1 MKYPITP
8 EFMYSLPLPLM
19 RLYQRLEEQILDD
32 LCSRVAMTGEMTET
46 AIEHI
51 RSLQRRGYDYKK
63 INEYIRKALKLTQ
76 SEFDTVWNKAVQRN
90 QQYFDTLIDDN
101 LILGENNFNADLF
114 MQEINAIEMQ
124 TLGELTNITRSM
136 GFACR
141 APDGTVKVDDIGR
154 MYQRV
159 LDDALMRV
167 ESGQSYNVAIRDATK
182 MLTDSGLQYVDY
194 ESGWHNRVDVAAR
207 RAVMTGVTQ
216 LSRQYTEQT
225 ATLLDTPYREVTAHR
240 GARDGEGKTPW
251 ASHKKWQGRVYSVR
265 TGDIYPSIYE
275 VCGLAEVDGL
285 CGANCRHMYHIWIEG
300 VSERTYTDEEL
311 ENIDPPPFEFEG
323 KQYTFYEATQ
333 KQRQVEA
340 SLRKVK
346 RELIAAKGRGDDEEY
361 TTKAVRYRRL
371 NEEYEAFSKAAG
383 LRPQYERGNIAEF
396 GPKEAREATKAAL
409 TPKQLPPEFQQ
420 AGGKAKPPAE
430 YDGDF
435 NDFQPLNISKT
446 EADTFRSLRD
456 SANKNGFEYGAVIE
470 NGKTGNIVTSSLPGA
485 VKISLDGHGNGLTVL
500 HSHTNATPFSAKDF
514 EWLLDSKVDKI
525 GVIGYN
531 GDAYVCYI
539 GYGERPSIEEFLSAK
554 RMLETEANNTVV
566 ELPGFFDWTIEE
578 RNYMA
583 IREQAY
589 RIAQH
594 FGWTMEG
601 GRIDG

>member
-1 MKYPITP
+1 MAKYPITP
-8 EFMYSLPLPLM
+8 EFMYTLPLPLIY
-19 RLYQRLEEQILDD
+19 LFQRLEEQILEDI
-32 LCSRVAMTGEMTET
+32 CSRVAMTGEMTET
-46 AIEHI
+46 ATEHI

-114 MQEINAIEMQ
+114 MAEINAIEMQ

-136 GFACR
+136 GFAYR

-216 LSRQYTEQT
+216 LSRQYTEQA

-240 GARDGEGKTPW
+240 GARDIEGKTPW
-251 ASHKKWQGRVYSVR
+251 ASHKKWQGRVYSVH

-275 VCGLAEVDGL
+275 KCGLDEVDGL
-285 CGANCRHMYHIWIEG
+285 CGANCRHMYHVWIED

-311 ENIDPPPFEFEG
+311 ENIDPQPFEFEG

-361 TTKAVRYRRL
+361 TIKAVRYRRL

-383 LRPQYERGNIAEF
+383 LQ
-396 GPKEAREATKAAL
+396 EAREAQKAA
-409 TPKQLPPEFQQ
+409 
-420 AGGKAKPPAE
+420 
-430 YDGDF
+430 
-435 NDFQPLNISKT
+435 
-446 EADTFRSLRD
+446 
-456 SANKNGFEYGAVIE
+456 
-470 NGKTGNIVTSSLPGA
+470 
-485 VKISLDGHGNGLTVL
+485 
-500 HSHTNATPFSAKDF
+500 
-514 EWLLDSKVDKI
+514 DK
-525 GVIGYN
+525 
-531 GDAYVCYI
+531 
-539 GYGERPSIEEFLSAK
+539 
-554 RMLETEANNTVV
+554 
-566 ELPGFFDWTIEE
+566 
-578 RNYMA
+578 
-583 IREQAY
+583 
-589 RIAQH
+589 
-594 FGWTMEG
+594 
-601 GRIDG
+601 

>member
-1 MKYPITP
+1 MAKYPITP
-8 EFMYSLPLPLM
+8 EFMYSLPLPLIY
-19 RLYQRLEEQILDD
+19 LFQRLEEQILEDI
-32 LCSRVAMTGEMTET
+32 CSRVAMTGEMTET

-51 RSLQRRGYDYKK
+51 RSLQRRGYDYKA
-63 INEYIRKALKLTQ
+63 INEYIRKTLKLTQ
-76 SEFDTVWNKAVQRN
+76 SEFDTAWNKAVQSN

-136 GFACR
+136 GFAYR

-207 RAVMTGVTQ
+207 RAVMSGVTQ

-251 ASHKKWQGRVYSVR
+251 ASHKKWQGRVYSIH

-275 VCGLAEVDGL
+275 VCGLDEVDGL
-285 CGANCRHMYHIWIEG
+285 CGANCRHMYHVWVEG
-300 VSERTYTDEEL
+300 VSERTYKDEEL
-311 ENIDPPPFEFEG
+311 ANIDPPPFEFEG

-361 TTKAVRYRRL
+361 TVKAVRYRRL

-396 GPKEAREATKAAL
+396 GAKEAREAQKAA
-409 TPKQLPPEFQQ
+409 
-420 AGGKAKPPAE
+420 
-430 YDGDF
+430 
-435 NDFQPLNISKT
+435 
-446 EADTFRSLRD
+446 
-456 SANKNGFEYGAVIE
+456 NK
-470 NGKTGNIVTSSLPGA
+470 
-485 VKISLDGHGNGLTVL
+485 
-500 HSHTNATPFSAKDF
+500 
-514 EWLLDSKVDKI
+514 
-525 GVIGYN
+525 
-531 GDAYVCYI
+531 
-539 GYGERPSIEEFLSAK
+539 
-554 RMLETEANNTVV
+554 
-566 ELPGFFDWTIEE
+566 
-578 RNYMA
+578 
-583 IREQAY
+583 
-589 RIAQH
+589 
-594 FGWTMEG
+594 
-601 GRIDG
+601 

>member
-19 RLYQRLEEQILDD
+19 RLYQRLEEQILEDI
-32 LCSRVAMTGEMTET
+32 CSRVAMTGEMTET

-63 INEYIRKALKLTQ
+63 INEYIRKTLKLTQ

-101 LILGENNFNADLF
+101 LILGENNFNSDLF

-136 GFACR
+136 GFAYR

-275 VCGLAEVDGL
+275 VCGLGEVDGL

-396 GPKEAREATKAAL
+396 GPKEAREAQKAAKNIAKQPENGIIKIEVDEL
-409 TPKQLPPEFQQ
+409 TPCL
-420 AGGKAKPPAE
+420 
-430 YDGDF
+430 
-435 NDFQPLNISKT
+435 
-446 EADTFRSLRD
+446 
-456 SANKNGFEYGAVIE
+456 
-470 NGKTGNIVTSSLPGA
+470 
-485 VKISLDGHGNGLTVL
+485 
-500 HSHTNATPFSAKDF
+500 
-514 EWLLDSKVDKI
+514 
-525 GVIGYN
+525 
-531 GDAYVCYI
+531 
-539 GYGERPSIEEFLSAK
+539 K
-554 RMLETEANNTVV
+554 RMNDGQLVNTTVV
-566 ELPGFFDWTIEE
+566 EVIPTKRVFKDWEFDWTIPRKNGYTIRGIKADGDNRIQGLIALKPDPNNYAVKIDIVEAAPFNNPHNPAFLSKEYSGVGGHLFAEAVRESFKQGFDGYVYFTAKSDLIKHYQESLGATLINPRLRIMAIEE
-578 RNYMA
+578 RSAKKLYD
-583 IREQAY
+583 RY
-589 RIAQH
+589 Y
-594 FGWTMEG
+594 G
-601 GRIDG
+601 GESS

>member
-1 MKYPITP
+1 MRYPITP
-8 EFMYSLPLPLM
+8 EFMYSLPLPLIY
-19 RLYQRLEEQILDD
+19 LFQRLEEQILEDI
-32 LCSRVAMTGEMTET
+32 CSRIAVTGEMTET

-51 RSLQRRGYDYKK
+51 RALQRRGYDYKK
-63 INEYIRKALKLTQ
+63 INEYIRKTLKLTQ
-76 SEFDTVWNKAVQRN
+76 SEFDAVWNKAVQRN

-136 GFACR
+136 GFAYR

-167 ESGQSYNVAIRDATK
+167 ESGQSYNAAIRDATK

-275 VCGLAEVDGL
+275 VCGLDEVDGL

-340 SLRKVK
+340 SMRKVK

-383 LRPQYERGNIAEF
+383 LRPQRERGNIAEF
-396 GPKEAREATKAAL
+396 GADAARETNRAYRELVKKAEGMYDTGSENGNVDAYLRDLPIRRRIQNEYSHEMNVGQQNKHYPGTNEYNMYVQKQQKLGLYGPSIVTVTQDELKELFNQYSSTGIIMRDEKIGRWKEAELIT
-409 TPKQLPPEFQQ
+409 
-420 AGGKAKPPAE
+420 
-430 YDGDF
+430 
-435 NDFQPLNISKT
+435 
-446 EADTFRSLRD
+446 
-456 SANKNGFEYGAVIE
+456 
-470 NGKTGNIVTSSLPGA
+470 
-485 VKISLDGHGNGLTVL
+485 
-500 HSHTNATPFSAKDF
+500 TN
-514 EWLLDSKVDKI
+514 DKI
-525 GVIGYN
+525 IGQTVDLQTGEKIDTSCFTIHYSRKK
-531 GDAYVCYI
+531 GWHIVPAYADNKGRKDSYV
-539 GYGERPSIEEFLSAK
+539 
-554 RMLETEANNTVV
+554 
-566 ELPGFFDWTIEE
+566 
-578 RNYMA
+578 
-583 IREQAY
+583 
-589 RIAQH
+589 QH
-594 FGWTMEG
+594 Q
-601 GRIDG
+601 

>member
-1 MKYPITP
+1 
-8 EFMYSLPLPLM
+8 MYSLPLPLM
-19 RLYQRLEEQILDD
+19 RLYQRLEEQILEDI
-32 LCSRVAMTGEMTET
+32 CSRVAKTGEMTET

-63 INEYIRKALKLTQ
+63 INEYIRKTLKLTQ
-76 SEFDTVWNKAVQRN
+76 SEFDAAWNKAVQRN

-114 MQEINAIEMQ
+114 VQEINAIEMQ

-136 GFACR
+136 GFAYR

-225 ATLLDTPYREVTAHR
+225 ATLMDTPYREVTAHR

-275 VCGLAEVDGL
+275 VCGLDEVDGL

-311 ENIDPPPFEFEG
+311 ENIDPPPFEFDG

-371 NEEYEAFSKAAG
+371 NEEYKAFSKAAG

-396 GPKEAREATKAAL
+396 GPKEAREAAKANKDYLDRQQINSPVNSRNTAKGRPSAVLQYNVELNKRQENLLSRLTEYDSRVTVRKADVSLNDLSAL
-409 TPKQLPPEFQQ
+409 TAKTGVEYALFTK
-420 AGGKAKPPAE
+420 GGERLIIRGSSTKVNIDIAKAKELA
-430 YDGDF
+430 
-435 NDFQPLNISKT
+435 
-446 EADTFRSLRD
+446 
-456 SANKNGFEYGAVIE
+456 
-470 NGKTGNIVTSSLPGA
+470 
-485 VKISLDGHGNGLTVL
+485 
-500 HSHTNATPFSAKDF
+500 
-514 EWLLDSKVDKI
+514 
-525 GVIGYN
+525 YN
-531 GDAYVCYI
+531 GYRWSGHTHPGSDENTLIASGGDYEVLKAFGQKTSVIYNSLGRYMCF
-539 GYGERPSIEEFLSAK
+539 S
-554 RMLETEANNTVV
+554 TE
-566 ELPGFFDWTIEE
+566 
-578 RNYMA
+578 
-583 IREQAY
+583 
-589 RIAQH
+589 
-594 FGWTMEG
+594 
-601 GRIDG
+601 

>member
-19 RLYQRLEEQILDD
+19 RLYQRLEEQILEDI
-32 LCSRVAMTGEMTET
+32 CSRVAMTGEMTET

-63 INEYIRKALKLTQ
+63 INEYIRNTLKLTQ
-76 SEFDTVWNKAVQRN
+76 SEFDAVWNKAVQRN

-136 GFACR
+136 GFAYR
-141 APDGTVKVDDIGR
+141 APDGTVKVDDIGE

-275 VCGLAEVDGL
+275 VCGLDEVDGL

-396 GPKEAREATKAAL
+396 GPKEARETAKANKDYLERQQINSPVNSRNTAKGRPSAVLQYNVELNKRQENLLSRLTEYDSRVTVRKADVSLNDLSAL
-409 TPKQLPPEFQQ
+409 TAKTGVEYALFTK
-420 AGGKAKPPAE
+420 GGERLIIRGSSTKVNIDIAKAKELA
-430 YDGDF
+430 
-435 NDFQPLNISKT
+435 
-446 EADTFRSLRD
+446 
-456 SANKNGFEYGAVIE
+456 
-470 NGKTGNIVTSSLPGA
+470 
-485 VKISLDGHGNGLTVL
+485 
-500 HSHTNATPFSAKDF
+500 
-514 EWLLDSKVDKI
+514 
-525 GVIGYN
+525 YN
-531 GDAYVCYI
+531 GYRWSGHTHPGSDENTLIASGGDYEVLKAFGQKTSVIYNSLGRYMCF
-539 GYGERPSIEEFLSAK
+539 S
-554 RMLETEANNTVV
+554 TE
-566 ELPGFFDWTIEE
+566 
-578 RNYMA
+578 
-583 IREQAY
+583 
-589 RIAQH
+589 
-594 FGWTMEG
+594 
-601 GRIDG
+601 

>member
-1 MKYPITP
+1 MAKYPITP
-8 EFMYSLPLPLM
+8 EFMYSIPLPLM
-19 RLYQRLEEQILDD
+19 RLYQRLEEQILEDI
-32 LCSRVAMTGEMTET
+32 CSRVAMTGEMTET

-76 SEFDTVWNKAVQRN
+76 SEFDAVWNKAVQRN

-136 GFACR
+136 GFAYR

-216 LSRQYTEQT
+216 LSRQYTEQS

-251 ASHKKWQGRVYSVR
+251 ASHKKWQGRVYAVR

-275 VCGLAEVDGL
+275 VCGLDEVDGL
-285 CGANCRHMYHIWIEG
+285 CGANCRHMYHIWVEG

-361 TTKAVRYRRL
+361 TVKAVRYRRL

-383 LRPQYERGNIAEF
+383 LRPQRERGNIAEF
-396 GPKEAREATKAAL
+396 GAGAARETNRAYRELVKRAD
-409 TPKQLPPEFQQ
+409 
-420 AGGKAKPPAE
+420 GM
-430 YDGDF
+430 YDTGSENGNVD
-435 NDFQPLNISKT
+435 
-446 EADTFRSLRD
+446 AYLRD
-456 SANKNGFEYGAVIE
+456 LPIRRRIQNEYSHEMNVGRQNGHYVGMNEYNMYVQKQQRQGLYGPSVVTVTPDELKELFNQYSSTGIIMRDEKTGRWKESELITVNDKIIGQTVDLQTGEKIDTPCFTIHYSRKNGWH
-470 NGKTGNIVTSSLPGA
+470 IVPAYSDNKGM
-485 VKISLDGHGNGLTVL
+485 
-500 HSHTNATPFSAKDF
+500 KD
-514 EWLLDSKVDKI
+514 S
-525 GVIGYN
+525 
-531 GDAYVCYI
+531 YV
-539 GYGERPSIEEFLSAK
+539 
-554 RMLETEANNTVV
+554 
-566 ELPGFFDWTIEE
+566 
-578 RNYMA
+578 
-583 IREQAY
+583 
-589 RIAQH
+589 QH
-594 FGWTMEG
+594 Q
-601 GRIDG
+601 

>member
-1 MKYPITP
+1 MAKYPITP

-19 RLYQRLEEQILDD
+19 RLYQRLEEQILEDI
-32 LCSRVAMTGEMTET
+32 CSRVAMTGEMTET

-63 INEYIRKALKLTQ
+63 INEYIRKTLKLTQ

-114 MQEINAIEMQ
+114 MHEIRAIEMQ

-136 GFACR
+136 GFAYR

-167 ESGQSYNVAIRDATK
+167 ESGQSYNAAIRDATK

-240 GARDGEGKTPW
+240 GARDGDGKTPW
-251 ASHKKWQGRVYSVR
+251 ASHKKWQGRVYSIHA
-265 TGDIYPSIYE
+265 GDIYPSIYA
-275 VCGLAEVDGL
+275 VCGLDEIDGL
-285 CGANCRHMYHIWIEG
+285 CGANCRHMYYPFVEG

-396 GPKEAREATKAAL
+396 GADAARETNRAYLELVKKAD
-409 TPKQLPPEFQQ
+409 
-420 AGGKAKPPAE
+420 GM
-430 YDGDF
+430 YDTGSENGNVD
-435 NDFQPLNISKT
+435 
-446 EADTFRSLRD
+446 AYLRD
-456 SANKNGFEYGAVIE
+456 LPIRRRIQNEYSHEMNVGRQNGHYVGTNEYNMYVQKQQRQGLYGPSVVTVTPDE
-470 NGKTGNIVTSSLPGA
+470 LKELFNQYSSTGIL
-485 VKISLDGHGNGLTVL
+485 KRRKDGTW
-500 HSHTNATPFSAKDF
+500 SEAEIITASEK
-514 EWLLDSKVDKI
+514 
-525 GVIGYN
+525 VIGYTVN
-531 GDAYVCYI
+531 
-539 GYGERPSIEEFLSAK
+539 ENTNEQIETSCF
-554 RMLETEANNTVV
+554 
-566 ELPGFFDWTIEE
+566 TIHYS
-578 RNYMA
+578 RKK
-583 IREQAY
+583 
-589 RIAQH
+589 
-594 FGWTMEG
+594 GWHM
-601 GRIDG
+601 

>member
-1 MKYPITP
+1 MRYPITP
-8 EFMYSLPLPLM
+8 EFMYSLPLPLIY
-19 RLYQRLEEQILDD
+19 LIQRLEEQILEDI
-32 LCSRVAMTGEMTET
+32 CSRIAVTGEMTET

-51 RSLQRRGYDYKK
+51 RALQRRGYDYKK
-63 INEYIRKALKLTQ
+63 INEYIRKTLKLTQ
-76 SEFDTVWNKAVQRN
+76 SEFDAVWNKAVQRN

-136 GFACR
+136 GFAYR

-167 ESGQSYNVAIRDATK
+167 ESGQSYNAAIRDATK

-275 VCGLAEVDGL
+275 VCGLDEVDGL

-346 RELIAAKGRGDDEEY
+346 RELIAAKGLGDDEEY

-371 NEEYEAFSKAAG
+371 NEEYEAFSKVAG
-383 LRPQYERGNIAEF
+383 LRPQRERGNIAEF
-396 GPKEAREATKAAL
+396 GADAARETNRAYRELVKKAEGMYDTGSENGNVDAYLRDLPIRRRIQNEYSHEMNVGQQNKHYPGTNEYNMYVQKQQKLGLYGPSIVTVTQDELKELFNQYSSTGIIMRDEKIGRWKEAELIT
-409 TPKQLPPEFQQ
+409 
-420 AGGKAKPPAE
+420 
-430 YDGDF
+430 
-435 NDFQPLNISKT
+435 
-446 EADTFRSLRD
+446 
-456 SANKNGFEYGAVIE
+456 
-470 NGKTGNIVTSSLPGA
+470 
-485 VKISLDGHGNGLTVL
+485 
-500 HSHTNATPFSAKDF
+500 TN
-514 EWLLDSKVDKI
+514 DKI
-525 GVIGYN
+525 IGQTVDLQTGEKIDTSCFTIHYSRKK
-531 GDAYVCYI
+531 GWHIVPAYADNKGRKDSYV
-539 GYGERPSIEEFLSAK
+539 
-554 RMLETEANNTVV
+554 
-566 ELPGFFDWTIEE
+566 
-578 RNYMA
+578 
-583 IREQAY
+583 
-589 RIAQH
+589 QH
-594 FGWTMEG
+594 Q
-601 GRIDG
+601 

>member
-19 RLYQRLEEQILDD
+19 RLYQRLEEQILEDI
-32 LCSRVAMTGEMTET
+32 CSRVAMTGEMTET

-63 INEYIRKALKLTQ
+63 INEYIRKTLKLTQ
-76 SEFDTVWNKAVQRN
+76 SEFDAAWNKAVQRN

-114 MQEINAIEMQ
+114 VQEINAIEMQ

-136 GFACR
+136 GFAYR

-225 ATLLDTPYREVTAHR
+225 ATLMDTPYREVTAHR

-275 VCGLAEVDGL
+275 VCGLDEVDGL

-311 ENIDPPPFEFEG
+311 ENIDPPPFEFDG

-371 NEEYEAFSKAAG
+371 NEEYKAFSKAAG

-396 GPKEAREATKAAL
+396 GPKEAREAAKANKDYLDRQQINSPVNSRNTAKGRPSAVLQYNVELNKRQENLLSRLTEYDSRVTVRKADVSLNDLSAL
-409 TPKQLPPEFQQ
+409 TAKTGVEYALFTK
-420 AGGKAKPPAE
+420 GGERLIIRGSSTKVNIDIAKAKELA
-430 YDGDF
+430 
-435 NDFQPLNISKT
+435 
-446 EADTFRSLRD
+446 
-456 SANKNGFEYGAVIE
+456 
-470 NGKTGNIVTSSLPGA
+470 
-485 VKISLDGHGNGLTVL
+485 
-500 HSHTNATPFSAKDF
+500 
-514 EWLLDSKVDKI
+514 
-525 GVIGYN
+525 YN
-531 GDAYVCYI
+531 GYRWSGHTHPGSDENTLIASGGDYEVLKAFGQKTSVIYNSL
-539 GYGERPSIEEFLSAK
+539 GRYMGFS
-554 RMLETEANNTVV
+554 TE
-566 ELPGFFDWTIEE
+566 
-578 RNYMA
+578 
-583 IREQAY
+583 
-589 RIAQH
+589 
-594 FGWTMEG
+594 
-601 GRIDG
+601 

>member
-19 RLYQRLEEQILDD
+19 RLYQRLEEQILEDI
-32 LCSRVAMTGEMTET
+32 CSRVAMTGEMTET

-63 INEYIRKALKLTQ
+63 INEYIRKTLKLTQ

-101 LILGENNFNADLF
+101 LILGENNFNSDLF

-136 GFACR
+136 GFAYR

-182 MLTDSGLQYVDY
+182 MLTESGLQYVDY

-275 VCGLAEVDGL
+275 VCGLDEVDGL

-371 NEEYEAFSKAAG
+371 NEEYEAFSNAAG

-396 GPKEAREATKAAL
+396 GADAARETNRAYLEIVKKAD
-409 TPKQLPPEFQQ
+409 
-420 AGGKAKPPAE
+420 GM
-430 YDGDF
+430 YDTGSENGNVD
-435 NDFQPLNISKT
+435 
-446 EADTFRSLRD
+446 AYLRD
-456 SANKNGFEYGAVIE
+456 LPIRRRIQNEYSHEMNVGRQNGHYAGTNEYNMYVQKQQRQGLYGPSVVTVTPDELKELFNQYSSTGIIMRDEKTGRWKESELITVNDKIIGQTVDLQTGEKIDTPCFTIHYSRKNGWH
-470 NGKTGNIVTSSLPGA
+470 IVPAYSDNKGR
-485 VKISLDGHGNGLTVL
+485 
-500 HSHTNATPFSAKDF
+500 KDC
-514 EWLLDSKVDKI
+514 
-525 GVIGYN
+525 
-531 GDAYVCYI
+531 YV
-539 GYGERPSIEEFLSAK
+539 
-554 RMLETEANNTVV
+554 
-566 ELPGFFDWTIEE
+566 
-578 RNYMA
+578 
-583 IREQAY
+583 
-589 RIAQH
+589 QH
-594 FGWTMEG
+594 Q
-601 GRIDG
+601 

>member
-19 RLYQRLEEQILDD
+19 RLYQRLEEQILEDI
-32 LCSRVAMTGEMTET
+32 CSRVAMTGEMTET

-63 INEYIRKALKLTQ
+63 INEYIRKTLKLTQ

-114 MQEINAIEMQ
+114 VQEINAIEMQ

-136 GFACR
+136 GFAYR

-275 VCGLAEVDGL
+275 VCGLGEVDGL

-340 SLRKVK
+340 SMRKVK

-371 NEEYEAFSKAAG
+371 NEEYEAFSKASG
-383 LRPQYERGNIAEF
+383 LRPQRERGNIAEF
-396 GPKEAREATKAAL
+396 GADAARETNRAYRELVKKA
-409 TPKQLPPEFQQ
+409 E
-420 AGGKAKPPAE
+420 GM
-430 YDGDF
+430 YDTGSENGNVD
-435 NDFQPLNISKT
+435 
-446 EADTFRSLRD
+446 AYLRD
-456 SANKNGFEYGAVIE
+456 LPIRRRIQNEYSHEMNVGQQNKHYPGTNEYNMYVQKQQKLGLYGPSVI
-470 NGKTGNIVTSSLPGA
+470 T
-485 VKISLDGHGNGLTVL
+485 
-500 HSHTNATPFSAKDF
+500 ATPDELTELFNQYSSTGILKRRKDDTWAEIETITASDKIIGYTVNDKTNEKIETSFFSIRYSRKKGWHIVPAYADVKGAKDKY
-514 EWLLDSKVDKI
+514 DPTRS
-525 GVIGYN
+525 
-531 GDAYVCYI
+531 
-539 GYGERPSIEEFLSAK
+539 GEL
-554 RMLETEANNTVV
+554 
-566 ELPGFFDWTIEE
+566 
-578 RNYMA
+578 
-583 IREQAY
+583 
-589 RIAQH
+589 
-594 FGWTMEG
+594 
-601 GRIDG
+601 

>member
-1 MKYPITP
+1 MAKYPITP

-19 RLYQRLEEQILDD
+19 RLYQRLEEQILEDI
-32 LCSRVAMTGEMTET
+32 CSRVAKTGEMTET

-63 INEYIRKALKLTQ
+63 INEYIRKTLKLTQ
-76 SEFDTVWNKAVQRN
+76 SEFDAAWNKAVQRN

-114 MQEINAIEMQ
+114 VQEINAIEMQ

-136 GFACR
+136 GFAYR

-225 ATLLDTPYREVTAHR
+225 ATLMDTPYREVTAHR

-275 VCGLAEVDGL
+275 VCGLDEVDGL

-311 ENIDPPPFEFEG
+311 ENIDPPPFEFDG

-371 NEEYEAFSKAAG
+371 NEEYKAFSKAAG

-396 GPKEAREATKAAL
+396 GPKEAREAAKANKDYLDRQQINSPVNSRNTAKGRPSAVLQYNVELNKRQENLLSRLTEYDSRVTVRKADVSLNDLSAL
-409 TPKQLPPEFQQ
+409 TAKTGVEYALFTK
-420 AGGKAKPPAE
+420 GGERLIIRGSSTKVNIDIAKAKELA
-430 YDGDF
+430 
-435 NDFQPLNISKT
+435 
-446 EADTFRSLRD
+446 
-456 SANKNGFEYGAVIE
+456 
-470 NGKTGNIVTSSLPGA
+470 
-485 VKISLDGHGNGLTVL
+485 
-500 HSHTNATPFSAKDF
+500 
-514 EWLLDSKVDKI
+514 
-525 GVIGYN
+525 YN
-531 GDAYVCYI
+531 GYRWSGHTHPGSDENTLIASGGDYEVLKAFGQKTSVIYNSLGRYMCF
-539 GYGERPSIEEFLSAK
+539 S
-554 RMLETEANNTVV
+554 TE
-566 ELPGFFDWTIEE
+566 
-578 RNYMA
+578 
-583 IREQAY
+583 
-589 RIAQH
+589 
-594 FGWTMEG
+594 
-601 GRIDG
+601 

>member
-8 EFMYSLPLPLM
+8 EFMYSLPLPLIY
-19 RLYQRLEEQILDD
+19 LFQRLEEQILEDI
-32 LCSRVAMTGEMTET
+32 CSRVAMTGEMTET

-63 INEYIRKALKLTQ
+63 INEYIQKALKLTQ

-101 LILGENNFNADLF
+101 LILGENNFNANLF
-114 MQEINAIEMQ
+114 MAEINAIEMQ

-136 GFACR
+136 GFAYR

-275 VCGLAEVDGL
+275 VCGLDEVDGL

-361 TTKAVRYRRL
+361 TVKAVRYRRL

-383 LRPQYERGNIAEF
+383 LRPQRERGNIAEF
-396 GPKEAREATKAAL
+396 GADAARETNRAYRELVKKAD
-409 TPKQLPPEFQQ
+409 
-420 AGGKAKPPAE
+420 GM
-430 YDGDF
+430 YDTGSENGNVD
-435 NDFQPLNISKT
+435 
-446 EADTFRSLRD
+446 AYLRD
-456 SANKNGFEYGAVIE
+456 LPIRRRIQNEYSHEMNVGRQNGHYVGTNEYNMYAQKQQRQGLSGPSVVTVTPEELKELFNQYSSTGIIMRDEKTGRWKESELITVNDKIIGQTVDLQTGEKIDTPCFTIHYSRKNGWH
-470 NGKTGNIVTSSLPGA
+470 IVPAYSDNKGM
-485 VKISLDGHGNGLTVL
+485 
-500 HSHTNATPFSAKDF
+500 KD
-514 EWLLDSKVDKI
+514 S
-525 GVIGYN
+525 
-531 GDAYVCYI
+531 YV
-539 GYGERPSIEEFLSAK
+539 
-554 RMLETEANNTVV
+554 
-566 ELPGFFDWTIEE
+566 
-578 RNYMA
+578 
-583 IREQAY
+583 
-589 RIAQH
+589 QH
-594 FGWTMEG
+594 Q
-601 GRIDG
+601 

>member
-1 MKYPITP
+1 MRYPITP
-8 EFMYSLPLPLM
+8 EFMYSLPLPLIY
-19 RLYQRLEEQILDD
+19 LFQRLEEQILEDI
-32 LCSRVAMTGEMTET
+32 CSRVAMTGEMTET

-124 TLGELTNITRSM
+124 TFGELTNITRSM
-136 GFACR
+136 GFAYR

-167 ESGQSYNVAIRDATK
+167 ENGQSYNVAIRDATK

-275 VCGLAEVDGL
+275 VCGLDEVDGL

-340 SLRKVK
+340 SMRKVK

-383 LRPQYERGNIAEF
+383 LRPQRERGNIAEF
-396 GPKEAREATKAAL
+396 GADAARETNRAYRELVKKA
-409 TPKQLPPEFQQ
+409 E
-420 AGGKAKPPAE
+420 GM
-430 YDGDF
+430 YDTGSENGNVD
-435 NDFQPLNISKT
+435 
-446 EADTFRSLRD
+446 AYLRD
-456 SANKNGFEYGAVIE
+456 LPIRRRIQNEYSHEMNVGRE
-470 NGKTGNIVTSSLPGA
+470 NGHYVGTNEYNMYVQKQQRQGLYGPSVVTVTPDELKELFNQYSSTGIILRDKKTGAWKQSELI
-485 VKISLDGHGNGLTVL
+485 TV
-500 HSHTNATPFSAKDF
+500 N
-514 EWLLDSKVDKI
+514 DKI
-525 GVIGYN
+525 IGQTVDLYT
-531 GDAYVCYI
+531 
-539 GYGERPSIEEFLSAK
+539 GERVDTACFTIHYSLKKGWHIVPAYADKKGAK
-554 RMLETEANNTVV
+554 ADV
-566 ELPGFFDWTIEE
+566 
-578 RNYMA
+578 
-583 IREQAY
+583 
-589 RIAQH
+589 
-594 FGWTMEG
+594 
-601 GRIDG
+601 

>member
-1 MKYPITP
+1 MRYPITP
-8 EFMYSLPLPLM
+8 EFMYSLPLPLIY
-19 RLYQRLEEQILDD
+19 LFQRLEEQILEDI
-32 LCSRVAMTGEMTET
+32 CSRVAMTGEMTET

-63 INEYIRKALKLTQ
+63 INEYIRKTLKLTQ

-90 QQYFDTLIDDN
+90 QQYFDTLMDDN
-101 LILGENNFNADLF
+101 LILGENNFNSDLF
-114 MQEINAIEMQ
+114 MPEINAIEMQ

-136 GFACR
+136 GFAYR

-275 VCGLAEVDGL
+275 VCGLDEVDGL

-340 SLRKVK
+340 SMRKVK

-383 LRPQYERGNIAEF
+383 LRSQRERGNIAEF
-396 GPKEAREATKAAL
+396 GAYAARETNRAYRELVKKAEGMYDTGSENGNVDAYLRDLPIRRRIQNEYSHEMNVGQQNKHYPGTNEYNMYVQKQQKLGLYGPSIVTVTQDELKELFNQYSSTGIIMRDEKIGRWKEAELIT
-409 TPKQLPPEFQQ
+409 
-420 AGGKAKPPAE
+420 
-430 YDGDF
+430 
-435 NDFQPLNISKT
+435 
-446 EADTFRSLRD
+446 
-456 SANKNGFEYGAVIE
+456 
-470 NGKTGNIVTSSLPGA
+470 
-485 VKISLDGHGNGLTVL
+485 
-500 HSHTNATPFSAKDF
+500 TN
-514 EWLLDSKVDKI
+514 DKI
-525 GVIGYN
+525 IGQTVDLQTGEKIDTSCFTIHYSRKK
-531 GDAYVCYI
+531 GWHIVPAYADNK
-539 GYGERPSIEEFLSAK
+539 G
-554 RMLETEANNTVV
+554 
-566 ELPGFFDWTIEE
+566 
-578 RNYMA
+578 
-583 IREQAY
+583 REDSY
-589 RIAQH
+589 VQH
-594 FGWTMEG
+594 Q
-601 GRIDG
+601 

>member
-1 MKYPITP
+1 MAKYPITP

-32 LCSRVAMTGEMTET
+32 ICSRVAMTGEMTET

-114 MQEINAIEMQ
+114 MAEINAIEMQ

-136 GFACR
+136 GFAYR

-225 ATLLDTPYREVTAHR
+225 AMLLDTPYREVTAHR

-275 VCGLAEVDGL
+275 VCGLDEVDGL

-346 RELIAAKGRGDDEEY
+346 RELIAAKGRRDDEEY

-396 GPKEAREATKAAL
+396 GADAARETNRAYRELVKKAEGMYDTGSENGNVDAYLRDLPIRRRIQNEYSREMNVGQQNKHYPGTNEYNMYVQKQQKLGLYGPSIVTVTQDELKELFNQYSSTGIIMRDEKIGRWKEAELIT
-409 TPKQLPPEFQQ
+409 
-420 AGGKAKPPAE
+420 
-430 YDGDF
+430 
-435 NDFQPLNISKT
+435 
-446 EADTFRSLRD
+446 
-456 SANKNGFEYGAVIE
+456 
-470 NGKTGNIVTSSLPGA
+470 
-485 VKISLDGHGNGLTVL
+485 
-500 HSHTNATPFSAKDF
+500 TN
-514 EWLLDSKVDKI
+514 DKI
-525 GVIGYN
+525 IGQTVDLQTGEKIDTSCFTIHYSRKK
-531 GDAYVCYI
+531 GWHIVPAYADNK
-539 GYGERPSIEEFLSAK
+539 G
-554 RMLETEANNTVV
+554 
-566 ELPGFFDWTIEE
+566 
-578 RNYMA
+578 
-583 IREQAY
+583 REDSY
-589 RIAQH
+589 VQH
-594 FGWTMEG
+594 Q
-601 GRIDG
+601 

>member
-1 MKYPITP
+1 MAKYPITP

-19 RLYQRLEEQILDD
+19 RLYQRLEEQILEDI
-32 LCSRVAMTGEMTET
+32 CSRVAMTGEMTET

-63 INEYIRKALKLTQ
+63 INEYIRKTLKLTQ
-76 SEFDTVWNKAVQRN
+76 SEFDTVWNKTVQRN

-101 LILGENNFNADLF
+101 LILGENNFKADLF
-114 MQEINAIEMQ
+114 MAEINAIEMQ

-136 GFACR
+136 GFAYR

-275 VCGLAEVDGL
+275 VCGLDEVDGL

-383 LRPQYERGNIAEF
+383 LRPQRERGNIAEF
-396 GPKEAREATKAAL
+396 GADAARETNRAYRELVKKAEGMYDTGSENGNVDAYLRDLPIRRRIQNEYSHEMNVGQQNKHYPGTNEYNMYVQKQQKLGLYGPSIVTVTQDELKELFNQYSSTGIIMRDEKIGRWKEAELIT
-409 TPKQLPPEFQQ
+409 
-420 AGGKAKPPAE
+420 
-430 YDGDF
+430 
-435 NDFQPLNISKT
+435 
-446 EADTFRSLRD
+446 
-456 SANKNGFEYGAVIE
+456 
-470 NGKTGNIVTSSLPGA
+470 
-485 VKISLDGHGNGLTVL
+485 
-500 HSHTNATPFSAKDF
+500 TN
-514 EWLLDSKVDKI
+514 DKI
-525 GVIGYN
+525 IGQTVDLQTGEKIDTSCFTIHYSRKK
-531 GDAYVCYI
+531 GWHIVPAYADNK
-539 GYGERPSIEEFLSAK
+539 G
-554 RMLETEANNTVV
+554 
-566 ELPGFFDWTIEE
+566 
-578 RNYMA
+578 
-583 IREQAY
+583 REDSY
-589 RIAQH
+589 VQH
-594 FGWTMEG
+594 Q
-601 GRIDG
+601 

>member
-1 MKYPITP
+1 MAKYPITP

-19 RLYQRLEEQILDD
+19 RLYQRLEEQILEDI
-32 LCSRVAMTGEMTET
+32 CSRVAMTGEMTET

-63 INEYIRKALKLTQ
+63 INEYIRKTLKLTQ

-114 MQEINAIEMQ
+114 MHEIRAIEMQ

-136 GFACR
+136 GFAYR

-167 ESGQSYNVAIRDATK
+167 ESGQSYNAAIRDATK

-240 GARDGEGKTPW
+240 GARDGDGKTPW
-251 ASHKKWQGRVYSVR
+251 ASHKKWQGRVYSIHA
-265 TGDIYPSIYE
+265 GDIYPSIYA
-275 VCGLAEVDGL
+275 VCGLDEIDGL
-285 CGANCRHMYHIWIEG
+285 CGANCRHMYYPFVEG

-396 GPKEAREATKAAL
+396 GADAARETNRAYLELVKKAD
-409 TPKQLPPEFQQ
+409 
-420 AGGKAKPPAE
+420 GM
-430 YDGDF
+430 YDTGSENGNVD
-435 NDFQPLNISKT
+435 
-446 EADTFRSLRD
+446 AYLRD
-456 SANKNGFEYGAVIE
+456 LPIRRRIQNEYSHEMNVGRQNGHYVGTNEYNMYVQKQQRQGLYGPSVVTVTPDE
-470 NGKTGNIVTSSLPGA
+470 LKELFNQYSSTGIL
-485 VKISLDGHGNGLTVL
+485 KRRKDGTW
-500 HSHTNATPFSAKDF
+500 SEAEIITAS
-514 EWLLDSKVDKI
+514 EKV
-525 GVIGYN
+525 
-531 GDAYVCYI
+531 
-539 GYGERPSIEEFLSAK
+539 R
-554 RMLETEANNTVV
+554 
-566 ELPGFFDWTIEE
+566 
-578 RNYMA
+578 
-583 IREQAY
+583 
-589 RIAQH
+589 
-594 FGWTMEG
+594 
-601 GRIDG
+601 GRIRSAGT

>member
-1 MKYPITP
+1 MRYPITP
-8 EFMYSLPLPLM
+8 EFMYSLPLPLIY
-19 RLYQRLEEQILDD
+19 LFQRLEEQILEDI
-32 LCSRVAMTGEMTET
+32 CSRVAMTGEMTET

-51 RSLQRRGYDYKK
+51 RALQRRGYDYKK
-63 INEYIRKALKLTQ
+63 INEYIRKTLKLTQ

-90 QQYFDTLIDDN
+90 QQYFDTLMDDN

-136 GFACR
+136 GFAYR

-225 ATLLDTPYREVTAHR
+225 ATLFDTPYREVTAHR

-275 VCGLAEVDGL
+275 VCGLDEVDGL

-340 SLRKVK
+340 SMRKVK

-383 LRPQYERGNIAEF
+383 LRPQRERGNIAEF
-396 GPKEAREATKAAL
+396 GADAARETNRAYRELVKKAEGMYDTGSENGNVDAYLRDLPIRRRIQNEYSHEMNVGQQNKHYPGTNEYNMYVQKQQKLGLYGPSIVTVTQDELKELFNQYSSTGIIMRDEKIGRWKEAELIT
-409 TPKQLPPEFQQ
+409 
-420 AGGKAKPPAE
+420 
-430 YDGDF
+430 
-435 NDFQPLNISKT
+435 
-446 EADTFRSLRD
+446 
-456 SANKNGFEYGAVIE
+456 
-470 NGKTGNIVTSSLPGA
+470 
-485 VKISLDGHGNGLTVL
+485 
-500 HSHTNATPFSAKDF
+500 TN
-514 EWLLDSKVDKI
+514 DKI
-525 GVIGYN
+525 IGQTVDLQTGEKIDTSCFTIHYSRKK
-531 GDAYVCYI
+531 GWHIVSAYADNK
-539 GYGERPSIEEFLSAK
+539 G
-554 RMLETEANNTVV
+554 
-566 ELPGFFDWTIEE
+566 
-578 RNYMA
+578 
-583 IREQAY
+583 REDSY
-589 RIAQH
+589 VQH
-594 FGWTMEG
+594 Q
-601 GRIDG
+601 

>member
-19 RLYQRLEEQILDD
+19 RLYQRLEEQILEDI
-32 LCSRVAMTGEMTET
+32 CSRVAMTGEMTET

-63 INEYIRKALKLTQ
+63 INEYIRKTLKLTQ
-76 SEFDTVWNKAVQRN
+76 SEFDAAWNKAVQRN

-101 LILGENNFNADLF
+101 LILGENNLNADLF
-114 MQEINAIEMQ
+114 VQEINAIEMQ

-136 GFACR
+136 GFAYR

-225 ATLLDTPYREVTAHR
+225 ATLMDTPYREVTAHR

-275 VCGLAEVDGL
+275 VCGLDEVDGL

-311 ENIDPPPFEFEG
+311 ENIDPPPFEFDG

-371 NEEYEAFSKAAG
+371 NEEYKAFSKAAG

-396 GPKEAREATKAAL
+396 GPKEAREAAKANKDYLDRQQINSPVNSRNTAKGRPSAVLQYNVELNKRQENLLSRLTEYDSRVTVRKADVSLNDLSAL
-409 TPKQLPPEFQQ
+409 TAKTGVEYALFTK
-420 AGGKAKPPAE
+420 GGERLIIRGSSTKVNIDIAKAKELA
-430 YDGDF
+430 
-435 NDFQPLNISKT
+435 
-446 EADTFRSLRD
+446 
-456 SANKNGFEYGAVIE
+456 
-470 NGKTGNIVTSSLPGA
+470 
-485 VKISLDGHGNGLTVL
+485 
-500 HSHTNATPFSAKDF
+500 
-514 EWLLDSKVDKI
+514 
-525 GVIGYN
+525 YN
-531 GDAYVCYI
+531 GYRWSGHTHPGSDENTLIASGGDYEVLKAFGQKTSVIYNSLGRYMCF
-539 GYGERPSIEEFLSAK
+539 S
-554 RMLETEANNTVV
+554 TE
-566 ELPGFFDWTIEE
+566 
-578 RNYMA
+578 
-583 IREQAY
+583 
-589 RIAQH
+589 
-594 FGWTMEG
+594 
-601 GRIDG
+601 

>member
-1 MKYPITP
+1 MRYPITP
-8 EFMYSLPLPLM
+8 EFMYSLPLPLIY
-19 RLYQRLEEQILDD
+19 LFQRLEEQILEDI
-32 LCSRVAMTGEMTET
+32 CSRVAMTGEMTET

-51 RSLQRRGYDYKK
+51 RSLQRRGYDYME
-63 INEYIRKALKLTQ
+63 INEYIRKTLKLTQ
-76 SEFDTVWNKAVQRN
+76 SEFDTVWNKAVQSN

-136 GFACR
+136 GFAYR

-154 MYQRV
+154 MYQRI

-182 MLTDSGLQYVDY
+182 ILTDSGLQYVDF

-275 VCGLAEVDGL
+275 VCGLDEVDGL

-371 NEEYEAFSKAAG
+371 NEEYEEFSKAAG
-383 LRPQYERGNIAEF
+383 LRPQRERGNISEF
-396 GPKEAREATKAAL
+396 GTKEAREAQKVAKTFDTRAAESLRIIEKTVVNQPENDIMKLPDIQIGRSVGAKAASHNVL
-409 TPKQLPPEFQQ
+409 DPGTGEYFNFVEGSRIQNVEVF
-420 AGGKAKPPAE
+420 AGYGTR
-430 YDGDF
+430 F
-435 NDFQPLNISKT
+435 PLKD
-446 EADTFRSLRD
+446 E
-456 SANKNGFEYGAVIE
+456 VIE
-470 NGKTGNIVTSSLPGA
+470 
-485 VKISLDGHGNGLTVL
+485 GLTKEFEKLVKDPNTWQHAKGFGVL
-500 HSHTNATPFSAKDF
+500 DVYGDEIGAEVHWFQADGVGRVKFKIKR
-514 EWLLDSKVDKI
+514 WL
-525 GVIGYN
+525 
-531 GDAYVCYI
+531 
-539 GYGERPSIEEFLSAK
+539 E
-554 RMLETEANNTVV
+554 
-566 ELPGFFDWTIEE
+566 
-578 RNYMA
+578 
-583 IREQAY
+583 
-589 RIAQH
+589 
-594 FGWTMEG
+594 
-601 GRIDG
+601 

>member
-19 RLYQRLEEQILDD
+19 RLYQRLEEQILEDI
-32 LCSRVAMTGEMTET
+32 CSRVAMTGEMTET

-63 INEYIRKALKLTQ
+63 INEYIRKTLKLTQ
-76 SEFDTVWNKAVQRN
+76 SEFDAAWNKAVQRN

-114 MQEINAIEMQ
+114 VQEINAIEMQ

-136 GFACR
+136 GFAYR

-225 ATLLDTPYREVTAHR
+225 ATLMDTPYREVTAHR

-251 ASHKKWQGRVYSVR
+251 TSHKKWQGRVYSVR

-275 VCGLAEVDGL
+275 VCGLDEVDGL

-311 ENIDPPPFEFEG
+311 ENIDPPPFEFDG

-371 NEEYEAFSKAAG
+371 NEEYKAFSKAAG

-396 GPKEAREATKAAL
+396 WPKEAREAAKANKDYLDRQQINSPVNSRNTAKGRPSAVLQYNVELNKRQENLLSRLTEYDSRVTVRKADVSLNDLSAL
-409 TPKQLPPEFQQ
+409 TAKTGVEYALFTK
-420 AGGKAKPPAE
+420 GGERLIIRGSSTKVNIDIAKAKELA
-430 YDGDF
+430 
-435 NDFQPLNISKT
+435 
-446 EADTFRSLRD
+446 
-456 SANKNGFEYGAVIE
+456 
-470 NGKTGNIVTSSLPGA
+470 
-485 VKISLDGHGNGLTVL
+485 
-500 HSHTNATPFSAKDF
+500 
-514 EWLLDSKVDKI
+514 
-525 GVIGYN
+525 YN
-531 GDAYVCYI
+531 GYRWSGHTHPGSDENTLIASGGDYEVLKAFGQKTSVIYNSLGRYMCF
-539 GYGERPSIEEFLSAK
+539 S
-554 RMLETEANNTVV
+554 TE
-566 ELPGFFDWTIEE
+566 
-578 RNYMA
+578 
-583 IREQAY
+583 
-589 RIAQH
+589 
-594 FGWTMEG
+594 
-601 GRIDG
+601 

>member
-19 RLYQRLEEQILDD
+19 RLYQRFEEQILEDI
-32 LCSRVAMTGEMTET
+32 CSRLAMAGEMTET

-63 INEYIRKALKLTQ
+63 INEYIRKTLKLTQ

-114 MQEINAIEMQ
+114 VQEINAIEMQ

-136 GFACR
+136 GFAYR

-275 VCGLAEVDGL
+275 VCGLDEVDGL

-396 GPKEAREATKAAL
+396 GPKEARETAKANKDYLERQQINSPVNSRNTAKGRPSAVLQYNVELNKRQENLLSRLTEYDSRVTVRKADVSLNDLSAL
-409 TPKQLPPEFQQ
+409 TAKTGVEYALFTK
-420 AGGKAKPPAE
+420 GGERLIIRGSSTKVNIDIAKAKELA
-430 YDGDF
+430 
-435 NDFQPLNISKT
+435 
-446 EADTFRSLRD
+446 
-456 SANKNGFEYGAVIE
+456 
-470 NGKTGNIVTSSLPGA
+470 
-485 VKISLDGHGNGLTVL
+485 
-500 HSHTNATPFSAKDF
+500 
-514 EWLLDSKVDKI
+514 
-525 GVIGYN
+525 YN
-531 GDAYVCYI
+531 GYRWSGHTHPGSDENTLIASGGDYEVLKAFGQKTSVIYNSLGRYMCF
-539 GYGERPSIEEFLSAK
+539 S
-554 RMLETEANNTVV
+554 TE
-566 ELPGFFDWTIEE
+566 
-578 RNYMA
+578 
-583 IREQAY
+583 
-589 RIAQH
+589 
-594 FGWTMEG
+594 
-601 GRIDG
+601 

>member
-1 MKYPITP
+1 MVRYPITP
-8 EFMYSLPLPLM
+8 DFMYSLPLPLIY
-19 RLYQRLEEQILDD
+19 LFQRLEEQILEDI
-32 LCSRVAMTGEMTET
+32 CSRVAMTGEMTET

-63 INEYIRKALKLTQ
+63 INEYIRKTLKLTQ

-101 LILGENNFNADLF
+101 FILGENNFNADLF

-136 GFACR
+136 GFAYR

-167 ESGQSYNVAIRDATK
+167 ESGQSYNIAIRDATK

-251 ASHKKWQGRVYSVR
+251 ASHKKWQGRVYSIH

-275 VCGLAEVDGL
+275 VCGLGEVDGL
-285 CGANCRHMYHIWIEG
+285 CGANCRHMYHVWVEG

-361 TTKAVRYRRL
+361 TVKAVRYRRL

-383 LRPQYERGNIAEF
+383 LRPQRERGNIAEF
-396 GPKEAREATKAAL
+396 GADAARETNRAYRELVKKAD
-409 TPKQLPPEFQQ
+409 
-420 AGGKAKPPAE
+420 GM
-430 YDGDF
+430 YDIGSENGNVD
-435 NDFQPLNISKT
+435 
-446 EADTFRSLRD
+446 AYLRD
-456 SANKNGFEYGAVIE
+456 LPIRRRIQNEYSHEMNVGRQNGHYPGTNEYNMYVQKQQKLGLYGPSVVTVTQDELKELFNQYSSTGIIMRDE
-470 NGKTGNIVTSSLPGA
+470 KTGRWKESELI
-485 VKISLDGHGNGLTVL
+485 TV
-500 HSHTNATPFSAKDF
+500 N
-514 EWLLDSKVDKI
+514 DKI
-525 GVIGYN
+525 IGQTVDLQTGEKSDTSCFTIHYSRKK
-531 GDAYVCYI
+531 GWHIVPAYADNKGRKDSYV
-539 GYGERPSIEEFLSAK
+539 
-554 RMLETEANNTVV
+554 
-566 ELPGFFDWTIEE
+566 
-578 RNYMA
+578 
-583 IREQAY
+583 
-589 RIAQH
+589 QH
-594 FGWTMEG
+594 Q
-601 GRIDG
+601 

>member
-19 RLYQRLEEQILDD
+19 RLYQRLEEQILEDI
-32 LCSRVAMTGEMTET
+32 CSRVAMTGEMTET

-63 INEYIRKALKLTQ
+63 INEYIRKTLKLTQ
-76 SEFDTVWNKAVQRN
+76 SEFDAAWNKAVQRN

-114 MQEINAIEMQ
+114 VQEINAIEMQ

-136 GFACR
+136 GFAYR

-225 ATLLDTPYREVTAHR
+225 ATLMDTPYREVTAHR
-240 GARDGEGKTPW
+240 GARDGEGKPPW

-275 VCGLAEVDGL
+275 VCGLDEVDGL

-311 ENIDPPPFEFEG
+311 ENIDPPPFEFDG

-371 NEEYEAFSKAAG
+371 NEEYKAFSKAAG

-396 GPKEAREATKAAL
+396 GPKEAREAAKANKDYLDRQQINSPVNSRNTAKGRPSAVLQYNVELNKRQENLLSRLTEYDSRVTVRKADVSLNDLSAL
-409 TPKQLPPEFQQ
+409 TAKTGVEYALFTK
-420 AGGKAKPPAE
+420 GGERLIIRGSSTKVNIDIAKAKELA
-430 YDGDF
+430 
-435 NDFQPLNISKT
+435 
-446 EADTFRSLRD
+446 
-456 SANKNGFEYGAVIE
+456 
-470 NGKTGNIVTSSLPGA
+470 
-485 VKISLDGHGNGLTVL
+485 
-500 HSHTNATPFSAKDF
+500 
-514 EWLLDSKVDKI
+514 
-525 GVIGYN
+525 YN
-531 GDAYVCYI
+531 GYRWSGHTHPGSDENTLIASGGDYEVLKAFGQKTSVIYNSLGRYMCF
-539 GYGERPSIEEFLSAK
+539 S
-554 RMLETEANNTVV
+554 TE
-566 ELPGFFDWTIEE
+566 
-578 RNYMA
+578 
-583 IREQAY
+583 
-589 RIAQH
+589 
-594 FGWTMEG
+594 
-601 GRIDG
+601 

>member
-1 MKYPITP
+1 MRYPITP
-8 EFMYSLPLPLM
+8 EFMYSLPLPLIY
-19 RLYQRLEEQILDD
+19 LFQRLEEQILEDI
-32 LCSRVAMTGEMTET
+32 CSRVAMTGEMTET

-124 TLGELTNITRSM
+124 TFGELTNITRSM
-136 GFACR
+136 GFAYR

-216 LSRQYTEQT
+216 LCRQYTEQT

-275 VCGLAEVDGL
+275 VCGLDEVDGL

-383 LRPQYERGNIAEF
+383 LRPQRERGNIAEF
-396 GPKEAREATKAAL
+396 GADAARETNRAYRELVKKAD
-409 TPKQLPPEFQQ
+409 
-420 AGGKAKPPAE
+420 GM
-430 YDGDF
+430 YDTGSDSG
-435 NDFQPLNISKT
+435 NVD
-446 EADTFRSLRD
+446 AYLRD
-456 SANKNGFEYGAVIE
+456 LPIRRRIQNEYSHEMNVGRQNGHYVGTNEYNMYVQKQQRQGLYGPSVVTVTPDELKELFNQYSSKGILERFRDTSAWDEKETI
-470 NGKTGNIVTSSLPGA
+470 T
-485 VKISLDGHGNGLTVL
+485 
-500 HSHTNATPFSAKDF
+500 FS
-514 EWLLDSKVDKI
+514 DK
-525 GVIGYN
+525 VIGYTVN
-531 GDAYVCYI
+531 TKTGEKIETSCFTIHYSRKKGWHIVPAYADMK
-539 GYGERPSIEEFLSAK
+539 GAK
-554 RMLETEANNTVV
+554 DSYVPTRS
-566 ELPGFFDWTIEE
+566 G
-578 RNYMA
+578 
-583 IREQAY
+583 
-589 RIAQH
+589 
-594 FGWTMEG
+594 
-601 GRIDG
+601 

>member
-1 MKYPITP
+1 MAKYPITP
-8 EFMYSLPLPLM
+8 EFMYSLPLPLIY
-19 RLYQRLEEQILDD
+19 LFQRLEEQILEDI
-32 LCSRVAMTGEMTET
+32 CSRLAVTGEMTET

-63 INEYIRKALKLTQ
+63 INEYIRKTLKLTQ
-76 SEFDTVWNKAVQRN
+76 SEFDAVWNKAVQRN

-136 GFACR
+136 GFAYR

-275 VCGLAEVDGL
+275 VCGLDEVDGL

-300 VSERTYTDEEL
+300 VSERAYTDEEL

-396 GPKEAREATKAAL
+396 GADAARETNRVYLELVKKAD
-409 TPKQLPPEFQQ
+409 
-420 AGGKAKPPAE
+420 GM
-430 YDGDF
+430 YDTGSENGNVD
-435 NDFQPLNISKT
+435 
-446 EADTFRSLRD
+446 AYLRD
-456 SANKNGFEYGAVIE
+456 LPIRRRIQNEYSHEMNVGRQNGHYVGTNEYNMYVQKQQRQGLYGPSVVTVTPDE
-470 NGKTGNIVTSSLPGA
+470 LKELFNQYSSTGILKRRKDGTWSEAEIITSSE
-485 VKISLDGHGNGLTVL
+485 K
-500 HSHTNATPFSAKDF
+500 
-514 EWLLDSKVDKI
+514 
-525 GVIGYN
+525 VIGYTVN
-531 GDAYVCYI
+531 
-539 GYGERPSIEEFLSAK
+539 ENTNEQIETSCFTIHYSRKKGWHIVPTYADMKGAK
-554 RMLETEANNTVV
+554 DSYDPTR
-566 ELPGFFDWTIEE
+566 
-578 RNYMA
+578 
-583 IREQAY
+583 
-589 RIAQH
+589 
-594 FGWTMEG
+594 G
-601 GRIDG
+601 GKL

>member
-1 MKYPITP
+1 MRYPITP
-8 EFMYSLPLPLM
+8 EFMYSLPLPLIY
-19 RLYQRLEEQILDD
+19 LFQRLEEQILEDI
-32 LCSRVAMTGEMTET
+32 CSRVAMTGEMTET

-63 INEYIRKALKLTQ
+63 INEYIRKTLKLTQ

-90 QQYFDTLIDDN
+90 QQYFDTLMDDN

-136 GFACR
+136 GFAYR

-225 ATLLDTPYREVTAHR
+225 ATLFDTPYREVTAHR

-275 VCGLAEVDGL
+275 VCGLDEVDGL

-300 VSERTYTDEEL
+300 VTERTYTDEEL

-340 SLRKVK
+340 SMRKVK

-383 LRPQYERGNIAEF
+383 LRPQRERGNIAEF
-396 GPKEAREATKAAL
+396 GADAARETNRAYRELVKKAEGMYDTGSENGNVDAYLRDLPIRRRIQNEYSHEMNVGQQNKHYPGTNEYNMYVQKQQKLGLYGPSIVTVTQDELKELFNQYSSTGIIMRDEKIGRWKEAELIT
-409 TPKQLPPEFQQ
+409 
-420 AGGKAKPPAE
+420 
-430 YDGDF
+430 
-435 NDFQPLNISKT
+435 
-446 EADTFRSLRD
+446 
-456 SANKNGFEYGAVIE
+456 
-470 NGKTGNIVTSSLPGA
+470 
-485 VKISLDGHGNGLTVL
+485 
-500 HSHTNATPFSAKDF
+500 TN
-514 EWLLDSKVDKI
+514 DKI
-525 GVIGYN
+525 IGQTVDLQTGEKIDTSCFTIHYSRKK
-531 GDAYVCYI
+531 GWHIVSAYADNK
-539 GYGERPSIEEFLSAK
+539 G
-554 RMLETEANNTVV
+554 
-566 ELPGFFDWTIEE
+566 
-578 RNYMA
+578 
-583 IREQAY
+583 REDSY
-589 RIAQH
+589 VQH
-594 FGWTMEG
+594 Q
-601 GRIDG
+601 

>member
-19 RLYQRLEEQILDD
+19 RLYQRLEEQILEDI
-32 LCSRVAMTGEMTET
+32 CSRVAVTGEMTET

-136 GFACR
+136 GFAYR

-159 LDDALMRV
+159 LDNALMRV

-275 VCGLAEVDGL
+275 VCGLDEVDGL

-396 GPKEAREATKAAL
+396 GPKEARETAKANKDYLERQQINSPVNSRNTAKGRPSAVLQYNVELNKRQENLLSRLTEYDSRVTVRKADVSLNDLSAL
-409 TPKQLPPEFQQ
+409 TAKTGVEYALFTK
-420 AGGKAKPPAE
+420 GGERLIIRGSSTKVNIDIAKAKELA
-430 YDGDF
+430 
-435 NDFQPLNISKT
+435 
-446 EADTFRSLRD
+446 
-456 SANKNGFEYGAVIE
+456 
-470 NGKTGNIVTSSLPGA
+470 
-485 VKISLDGHGNGLTVL
+485 
-500 HSHTNATPFSAKDF
+500 
-514 EWLLDSKVDKI
+514 
-525 GVIGYN
+525 YN
-531 GDAYVCYI
+531 GYRWSGHTHPGSDENTLIASGGDYEVLKAFGQKTSVIYNSLGRYMCF
-539 GYGERPSIEEFLSAK
+539 S
-554 RMLETEANNTVV
+554 TE
-566 ELPGFFDWTIEE
+566 
-578 RNYMA
+578 
-583 IREQAY
+583 
-589 RIAQH
+589 
-594 FGWTMEG
+594 
-601 GRIDG
+601 

>member
-1 MKYPITP
+1 MRYPITP
-8 EFMYSLPLPLM
+8 EFMYSLPLPLIY
-19 RLYQRLEEQILDD
+19 LFQRLEEQILEDI
-32 LCSRVAMTGEMTET
+32 CSRVAMTGEMTET

-63 INEYIRKALKLTQ
+63 INEYIRKTLKITQ

-136 GFACR
+136 GFAYR

-167 ESGQSYNVAIRDATK
+167 ESGQSYNVAILDATK

-225 ATLLDTPYREVTAHR
+225 ATLFDTPYREVTAHR

-275 VCGLAEVDGL
+275 VCGLDEVDGL

-340 SLRKVK
+340 SMRKVK

-383 LRPQYERGNIAEF
+383 LRPQREHGNIAEF
-396 GPKEAREATKAAL
+396 GADAARETNHAYRELVKKAEGMYDTGSENGNVDAYLRDLPIRRRIQNEYSHEMNVGQQNKHYPGTNEYNMYVQKQQKLGLYGPSIVTVTQDELKELFNQYSSTGIIMRDEKIGRWKEAELIT
-409 TPKQLPPEFQQ
+409 
-420 AGGKAKPPAE
+420 
-430 YDGDF
+430 
-435 NDFQPLNISKT
+435 
-446 EADTFRSLRD
+446 
-456 SANKNGFEYGAVIE
+456 
-470 NGKTGNIVTSSLPGA
+470 
-485 VKISLDGHGNGLTVL
+485 
-500 HSHTNATPFSAKDF
+500 TN
-514 EWLLDSKVDKI
+514 DKI
-525 GVIGYN
+525 IGQTVDLQTGEKIDTSCFTIHYSRKK
-531 GDAYVCYI
+531 GWHIVPAYADNKGRKDSYV
-539 GYGERPSIEEFLSAK
+539 
-554 RMLETEANNTVV
+554 
-566 ELPGFFDWTIEE
+566 
-578 RNYMA
+578 
-583 IREQAY
+583 
-589 RIAQH
+589 QH
-594 FGWTMEG
+594 Q
-601 GRIDG
+601 

>member
-19 RLYQRLEEQILDD
+19 RLYQRLEEQILEDI
-32 LCSRVAMTGEMTET
+32 CSRVAMTGEMTET

-63 INEYIRKALKLTQ
+63 INEYIRKTLKLTQ
-76 SEFDTVWNKAVQRN
+76 SEFDAAWNKAVQRN

-114 MQEINAIEMQ
+114 VQEINAIEMQ

-136 GFACR
+136 GFAYR

-225 ATLLDTPYREVTAHR
+225 ATLMDTPYREVTAHR

-275 VCGLAEVDGL
+275 VCGLDEVDGL

-311 ENIDPPPFEFEG
+311 ENIDPPPFEFDG

-371 NEEYEAFSKAAG
+371 NEEYKAFSKAAG

-396 GPKEAREATKAAL
+396 GPKEAREAAKANKDYLDRQQINSPVNSRNTAKGRPSAVLQYNVELNKRQENLLSRLTEYDSRVTVRKADVSLNDLSAL
-409 TPKQLPPEFQQ
+409 TAKTGVEYALFTK
-420 AGGKAKPPAE
+420 GGERLIIRGSSTKVNIDIAKAKELA
-430 YDGDF
+430 
-435 NDFQPLNISKT
+435 
-446 EADTFRSLRD
+446 
-456 SANKNGFEYGAVIE
+456 
-470 NGKTGNIVTSSLPGA
+470 
-485 VKISLDGHGNGLTVL
+485 
-500 HSHTNATPFSAKDF
+500 
-514 EWLLDSKVDKI
+514 
-525 GVIGYN
+525 YN
-531 GDAYVCYI
+531 GYRWSGHTHPGSDENTLIASGGDYEVLKAFGQKTSVIYNSLGRYMCF
-539 GYGERPSIEEFLSAK
+539 S
-554 RMLETEANNTVV
+554 TE
-566 ELPGFFDWTIEE
+566 
-578 RNYMA
+578 
-583 IREQAY
+583 
-589 RIAQH
+589 
-594 FGWTMEG
+594 
-601 GRIDG
+601 